1 MITKNLTS
9 ALENIGFTYS
19 ENKDSSN
26 SHSYALY
33 GGYLT
38 TVYEASGKKIAY
50 FNFKFSDNEENS
62 IKRYALS
69 EAFSAEMEEYRISD
83 YSIDENG
90 MTVAS
95 SAGIPVFLKLID
107 RCIELLTE
115 NEIKG
120 SEYCSKCGNKFGS
133 RHPKKVLIGKNNHLM
148 CEHCALD
155 TVEEINNAVSE
166 SKAENA
172 KGSLGLGIL
181 GSVLFSLIGV
191 AVYFALYYWLS
202 PAINSSGVSEVRY
215 IFCAAGF
222 IVSLL
227 SYFGFR
233 IFCKRAGASAY
244 VTIVATSLIFT
255 AIGQY
260 LGSVFEFIAKS
271 GHSLSAITKKA
282 FWLVHIRNTI
292 PAEVSANFT
301 DHSAVFYKLLAISLM
316 FAAVGAAIFIL
327 TLHDKSIAKKDTVDI
342 ETLKI
347 N

>member
-9 ALENIGFTYS
+9 ALENIGFTYAD
-19 ENKDSSN
+19 NKDSSK
-26 SHSYALY
+26 SHAYALY
-33 GGYLT
+33 GGYLI
-38 TVYEASGKKIAY
+38 TVYEISGKKVAY

-69 EAFSAEMEEYRISD
+69 EAFSGEMEEYSISD
-83 YSIDENG
+83 YSIEEEG
-90 MTVAS
+90 MTVTS
-95 SAGIPVFLKLID
+95 GAGIPAFLKLID
-107 RCIELLTE
+107 RCVELLNE
-115 NEIKG
+115 NKIKG
-120 SEYCSKCGNKFGS
+120 AEYCSKCGNKFGS
-133 RHPKKVLIGKNNHLM
+133 RNPKKVLIEKSNYLM
-148 CEHCALD
+148 CEHCAIN
-155 TVEEINNAVSE
+155 TVEEINNAADE
-166 SKAENA
+166 KKKEEAN
-172 KGSLGLGIL
+172 GSLGLGIL

-202 PAINSSGVSEVRY
+202 PIIGNGGVNEARY

-227 SYFGFR
+227 SYLGFR
-233 IFCKRAGASAY
+233 IFCKKSGTSAY
-244 VTIVATSLIFT
+244 ITIAVSSLLFT

-271 GHSLSAITKKA
+271 GYSLSALSKKA

-292 PAEVSANFT
+292 PADVASQFV

-316 FAAVGAAIFIL
+316 FAAVGTAIFLL
-327 TLHDKSIAKKDTVDI
+327 TLHDKSIVKKETVVV
-342 ETLKI
+342 ETLKM